1 MVKCDVRISPRPNSP
16 PGQLLAGSEAAADRE
31 VEGSLVRQLDGGS
44 EPSAGSG
51 GSQAQ
56 AVVQPGLIGL
66 TQVLEKAERREIRK
80 IN

>member
-1 MVKCDVRISPRPNSP
+1 MMKCDARISPRPNSP

-31 VEGSLVRQLDGGS
+31 VEGSLVRQLNGGS
-44 EPSAGSG
+44 KPLAGSG

-66 TQVLEKAERREIRK
+66 TQVLEKAERK
-80 IN
+80 NLKNK

>member
-1 MVKCDVRISPRPNSP
+1 MKCDVRISPRPNSP

-31 VEGSLVRQLDGGS
+31 VERSLVRQLDGGS

-66 TQVLEKAERREIRK
+66 TQVLEKARRR
-80 IN
+80 